1 MATTAPPPTPEYLN
15 WSDPLVINA
24 QIGGFDMSKVF
35 MDAGSAINLIYTK
48 TLRAMNI
55 SLANLT
61 PSEICFHGIV
71 PGKPEIPVGTIA
83 LDVVFGSRENFRREK
98 IDFEVM
104 DWPSQYHAILGR
116 PAYSRFMAVSHH
128 TYLVMKIPGPNGVIT
143 VKGSFTQSDACDR
156 EFNKISQSFGMQA
169 EYVQLKD
176 STDHNVTPEVRR
188 SVPDQVFDS
197 TKDTREVQIHP
208 NDPKKTTFVA
218 ANLEA
223 A

>member
-15 WSDPLVINA
+15 WSDQMIAFSREDHPIKVPRPGHSPLVVNA

-35 MDAGSAINLIYTK
+35 MDAGSAINLIYAK

-55 SLANLT
+55 SLTNHK

-104 DWPSQYHAILGR
+104 D
-116 PAYSRFMAVSHH
+116 
-128 TYLVMKIPGPNGVIT
+128 
-143 VKGSFTQSDACDR
+143 
-156 EFNKISQSFGMQA
+156 
-169 EYVQLKD
+169 
-176 STDHNVTPEVRR
+176 
-188 SVPDQVFDS
+188 
-197 TKDTREVQIHP
+197 
-208 NDPKKTTFVA
+208 
-218 ANLEA
+218 
-223 A
+223 